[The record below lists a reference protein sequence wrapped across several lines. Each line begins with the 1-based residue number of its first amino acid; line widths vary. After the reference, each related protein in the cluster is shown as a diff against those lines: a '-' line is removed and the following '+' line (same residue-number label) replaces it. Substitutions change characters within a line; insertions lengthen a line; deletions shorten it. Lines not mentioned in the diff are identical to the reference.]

1 MLGLSH
7 GPRGWPAKQFAIL
20 ACALLLGSC
29 GGGGSS
35 SGSGGSGSGGSGSG
49 GSGSGGSG
57 SGPTPITITTSS
69 LPNGLQGQ
77 SYSATLAASGGTKP
91 LSWKLTAG
99 TLPTGLTLSAASG
112 AIAGTPSTT
121 ANAMPLTFLVTDSS
135 TTAQTKSVTL
145 KLTITPSGITV
156 AVTPAQ
162 AGVTLTQPLS
172 LTATT
177 NDFSGVNWTATP
189 AGGTFSSTTSLSGTA
204 VTFTVPA
211 TAAAGLYTITATSV
225 TDASQKASATAGVT
239 DLAGVYTY
247 HNDLGRDGVNASE
260 YALTSANVNT
270 TTFGKLFSCTVDG
283 AVYAQ
288 PLWIANLSI
297 GGVRHN
303 VVFVATE
310 HDSLFAFDAD
320 ASPCTLLWQV
330 SLIDAAH
337 GGTAGEVT
345 VPDGTSGYAVGTGY
359 GDIAPEIGV
368 TGTPVIDPV
377 SNTLYVV
384 SKSMLTGATPATSTY
399 FQRLHAISIVTGSE
413 LGASPIN
420 IAATFNN
427 SQGTQIAFNLRQENQ
442 RAGLTLM
449 SGTVYVAW
457 AAHEDA
463 DPWYGW
469 VIGYTFDGM
478 SFSQTS
484 VFNTAPDT
492 GRGGIWM
499 SNGAPSADVN
509 GHLYVITGNGDFD
522 ANASSGPT
530 DDYGDSFLQLSSALA
545 ITSWF
550 APSDEAADATG
561 DKDFGSGGAA
571 VVLNL
576 DSSTNPGALSH
587 LVVGGGKDG
596 VMYLLNGDAMAGAGM
611 TGGMGDT
618 LALQHFTVNANRGIF
633 STSAFWNNTLY
644 ISTLGGQMQAFTFSP
659 TTDLFTT
666 TAASMSTTTFG
677 FPGSTPSISVAA
689 AGTDAIVWG
698 LDDHSYCT
706 PSRTTVTPCGPA
718 VLHAFAAGNLATEL
732 WNNTLVASDAA
743 GNAVKFTVPTV
754 ANGKVYIGT
763 RGNNTGGVYGS
774 TTVSGELDVYGLK
787 P

>member
-1 MLGLSH
+1 MLGLSN
-7 GPRGWPAKQFAIL
+7 GLRQRPAKQFALL

-29 GGGGSS
+29 GGGGS
-35 SGSGGSGSGGSGSG
+35 GSGGSGGGGSGG
-49 GSGSGGSG
+49 GGQ
-57 SGPTPITITTSS
+57 PTPITITTTS
-69 LPNGLQGQ
+69 LPTGLQGQ
-77 SYSATLAASGGTKP
+77 SYSATLAASGGTAP
-91 LSWKLTAG
+91 LSWTLTAG
-99 TLPTGLTLSAASG
+99 TLPTGLTLTAASG
-112 AIAGTPSTT
+112 AISGTPNTS

-135 TTAQTKSVTL
+135 ATAQTKSVTL
-145 KLTITPSGITV
+145 KLTITPSNISV
-156 AVTPAQ
+156 SVTPTQ
-162 AGVTLTQPLS
+162 AGVTLAQPLS

-177 NDFSGVNWTATP
+177 NDFAGVSWTASP
-189 AGGTFSSTTSLSGTA
+189 AGGTFSSPTSASGTP

-211 TAAAGLYTITATSV
+211 TAAAGVYTITASSV

-270 TTFGKLFSCTVDG
+270 ATFGKLFSCTVDG

-288 PLWIANLSI
+288 PLWVANLSI
-297 GGVRHN
+297 GGRRHN

-320 ASPCTLLWQV
+320 ANPCTPLWQV

-359 GDIAPEIGV
+359 GDIAPEVGV

-384 SKSMLTGATPATSTY
+384 SKSMITGTTPATSTY
-399 FQRLHAISIVTGSE
+399 FQRLHAINIVTGSE
-413 LGASPIN
+413 VGTSPIN

-427 SQGTQIAFNLRQENQ
+427 SQGTPIAFNLRQENQ
-442 RAGLTLM
+442 RAGLTLV

-457 AAHEDA
+457 AAHEDS

-469 VIGYTFDGM
+469 LMGYTFDGM
-478 SFSQTS
+478 AFSQTS

-492 GRGGIWM
+492 SRGGIWM
-499 SNGAPSADVN
+499 SNGAPAADVN
-509 GHLYVITGNGDFD
+509 GHLYVITGNGPFD
-522 ANASSGPT
+522 ASGTSAPT
-530 DDYGDSFLQLSSALA
+530 DDYGDSFLQLSGALA
-545 ITSWF
+545 VTSWF
-550 APSDEAADATG
+550 APSDEATDATG
-561 DKDFGSGGAA
+561 DKDFGAGGAA

-576 DSSTNPGALSH
+576 DSSANPLGLNH

-596 VMYLLNGDAMAGAGM
+596 VLYLLNGDAMGGVGVP
-611 TGGMGDT
+611 GGMGDT
-618 LALQHFTVNANRGIF
+618 LALQNFTVDSHNMIF
-633 STSAFWNNTLY
+633 ATSAFWNNTLY
-644 ISTLGGQMQAFTFSP
+644 ISTVGGPLQAFSFNP
-659 TTDLFTT
+659 TADRFTT
-666 TAASMSTTTFG
+666 TAASASATTFG
-677 FPGSTPSISVAA
+677 FPGATPSISVAA
-689 AGTDAIVWG
+689 GGSAAIVWA
-698 LDDHSYCT
+698 LDDHTYCI
-706 PSRTTVTPCGPA
+706 PNRTTVKPCGPA

-732 WNNTLVASDAA
+732 WNNTLAAGDAA

-774 TTVSGELDVYGLK
+774 TSVSGELDVYGLK

>member
-7 GPRGWPAKQFAIL
+7 GLRKRPAKQFAIL

-29 GGGGSS
+29 GGGS
-35 SGSGGSGSGGSGSG
+35 SGSGSSGGGGSGGGQ
-49 GSGSGGSG
+49 
-57 SGPTPITITTSS
+57 PTPITITTSS
-69 LPNGLQGQ
+69 LPTGLQGH
-77 SYSATLAASGGTKP
+77 SYSATLAATGGTAP
-91 LSWKLTAG
+91 LSWTLTAG
-99 TLPTGLTLSAASG
+99 TLPTGLTLTAASG
-112 AIAGTPSTT
+112 AISGTPSTS
-121 ANAMPLTFLVTDSS
+121 ANAMPLTFQVTDSS
-135 TTAQTKSVTL
+135 SSAQTKSVTL
-145 KLTITPSGITV
+145 KLTITPSGISVSV
-156 AVTPAQ
+156 APTQ
-162 AGVTLTQPLS
+162 AGVTLSQPLS
-172 LTATT
+172 LTAAT
-177 NDFSGVNWTATP
+177 NDFSGVTWTASP
-189 AGGTFSSTTSLSGTA
+189 AGGTFSAPTSTSGTP

-211 TAAAGLYTITATSV
+211 TAAAGVYTITAASV

-247 HNDLGRDGVNASE
+247 HNDLGRDGVNTSE

-270 TTFGKLFSCTVDG
+270 ATFGKLFSCTVDG

-288 PLWIANLSI
+288 PLWVANLSI

-320 ASPCTLLWQV
+320 ANPCTLLWQV

-345 VPDGTSGYAVGTGY
+345 VPDGTTGYAVGTGY

-384 SKSMLTGATPATSTY
+384 SKSMITGATPATSSY
-399 FQRLHAISIVTGSE
+399 FQRLHAINMVTGSE
-413 LGASPIN
+413 VGTAPIN
-420 IAATFNN
+420 VAASFNN
-427 SQGTQIAFNLRQENQ
+427 SQGTPIAFNLRQENQ
-442 RAGLTLM
+442 RAGLTLL

-457 AAHEDA
+457 AAHEDS

-492 GRGGIWM
+492 SRGGIWM
-499 SNGAPSADVN
+499 SNGAPAADVN

-522 ANASSGPT
+522 ANASSAPA
-530 DDYGDSFLQLSSALA
+530 DDYGDSFLQLSGALA

-550 APSDEAADATG
+550 APSDEASDAVG

-576 DSSTNPGALSH
+576 DSTANPFGLNH

-596 VMYLLNGDAMAGAGM
+596 VLYLLNGDAMAGVGV
-611 TGGMGDT
+611 TGGLGDT
-618 LALQHFTVNANRGIF
+618 LALQHFTVNANNGIYA
-633 STSAFWNNTLY
+633 TSAFWNNTLY
-644 ISTLGGQMQAFTFSP
+644 ISTIGGPMQAFTFNP

-666 TAASMSTTTFG
+666 TAASMSATTFG

-698 LDDHSYCT
+698 LDDHTYCT
-706 PSRTTVTPCGPA
+706 PNRNTVKPCGPA
-718 VLHAFAAGNLATEL
+718 VLHAFAAGNLANEL
-732 WNNTLVASDAA
+732 WNNTMVASDAA

-763 RGNNTGGVYGS
+763 RGNNTGGLYGS
-774 TTVSGELDVYGLK
+774 TSVSGELDVYGLK